1 MAITISAADA
11 DKDGTGINFAA
22 YLKKFEKT
30 YSDATGMGDFSGKV
44 TGDYA
49 DKDNPLHAD
58 AYVTTDSED
67 GGGSSVI
74 FNGGTGGF
82 AYSGPYE
89 HNGAAHLIYGK
100 LKSIVFGTDTTVTPL
115 GDDQN
120 KYTNSGDITISG
132 FAKTYETTSQDGQ
145 LLGDILKTDTNGLDS
160 LYAFLQS
167 DSIVFKGSTGKD
179 VFTGYDHDDKLNGG
193 AGVDKLNGGAGA
205 DRIDGDT
212 GNDMLT
218 GGAGADTFYFA
229 KGDGTDK
236 ITDFEPGKA
245 GKDVVEFGKGLF
257 DSFADLLDHAKD
269 VAAGVQ
275 ITYDGGKVTLLDV
288 DLADLNK
295 GDFHLL

>member
-1 MAITISAADA
+1 MAITISVADA
-11 DKDGTGINFAA
+11 DGDGTGINFTA
-22 YLKKFEKT
+22 YLKQFEKT

-49 DKDNPLHAD
+49 DADNPMHAG

-67 GGGSSVI
+67 GGGQSVI

-89 HNGAAHLIYGK
+89 HNGAEHVIYGK

-115 GDDQN
+115 SSDEN
-120 KYTNSGDITISG
+120 RYANSGDITISG
-132 FAKTYETTSQDGQ
+132 FAKNYETTSQDSQ

-160 LYAFLQS
+160 LYDFLKS
-167 DSIVFKGSTGKD
+167 DSIVFKGSSGKD
-179 VFTGYDHDDKLNGG
+179 VFTGYGHDDRLNGG
-193 AGVDKLNGGAGA
+193 AGADKLSGGAGA

-212 GNDMLT
+212 GNDVLT
-218 GGAGADTFYFA
+218 GGTGADTFHFA

-236 ITDFEPGKA
+236 ITDFVAGAA

-257 DSFADLLDHAKD
+257 DSFADVIDHAKD
-269 VAAGVQ
+269 VSAGVQ
-275 ITYDGGKVTLLDV
+275 ITYDGGKLT
-288 DLADLNK
+288 LADVELTDLSK
-295 GDFHLL
+295 SDFHLL